1 MGVYM
6 WRHKWVKVALLEH
19 TMSLKISLWWTWM
32 VMRVSNFT
40 RSTFFRSWVVTAMRE
55 FNISRKY
62 ALVWAMIFLSLRA
75 LLRATSE
82 SRVQI
87 IWMPSRPTWYR
98 GTHKEWMTVYR
109 NNTYMYVGTQ
119 SVLYK
124 SYTCTSISADANT
137 CMYMYVGLLGC
148 MSLEITVAKS

>member
-98 GTHKEWMTVYR
+98 GTHKKWMTVYT

-119 SVLYK
+119 KCSVQV
-124 SYTCTSISADANT
+124 I
-137 CMYMYVGLLGC
+137 YMYKYICWCKYLHVHVC
-148 MSLEITVAKS
+148 RSTWMYVARNNSC